1 MDIKNI
7 RFDGDKVIVRLESQ
21 TDILV
26 GYQEVVLT
34 GKDLMDKT
42 LGELVID
49 AKKTLSD
56 ELKPEEPAEEKEV

>member
-1 MDIKNI
+1 MEIKNI

-21 TDILV
+21 TDTLV

-49 AKKTLSD
+49 AKKALSD
-56 ELKPEEPAEEKEV
+56 ALKPEEPAEEKEV